1 MCHSL
6 YNTVLSFRDKL
17 FLFPP
22 RNNNDENGSFIFM
35 TLEEE
40 MRREIAKLGQE
51 ISELDRE
58 IERFTLRLSALQGVR
73 KKKERDNNILKAS
86 FNEGEAK
93 EIQTTLA
100 KHA

>member
-1 MCHSL
+1 
-6 YNTVLSFRDKL
+6 
-17 FLFPP
+17 
-22 RNNNDENGSFIFM
+22 M